1 MDAPGMKVKCAVT
14 NCNYNKSEM
23 YFADALEVNA
33 MEGKH
38 QASMSDDT
46 CCTTFK
52 SKYLEKGET

>member
-1 MDAPGMKVKCAVT
+1 MDAPCMKVKCAVT
-14 NCNYNKSEM
+14 NCSYNQSEM
-23 YFADALEVNA
+23 CFADALEVNA

-52 SKYLEKGET
+52 SK